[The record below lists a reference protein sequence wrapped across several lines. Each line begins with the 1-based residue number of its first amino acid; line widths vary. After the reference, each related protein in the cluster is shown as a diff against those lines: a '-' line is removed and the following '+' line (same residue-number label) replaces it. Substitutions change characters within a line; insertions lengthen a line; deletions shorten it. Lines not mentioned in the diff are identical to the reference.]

1 MSLEDLRRKRI
12 EENSK
17 LLNDVAGIFAEL
29 EVSYGVAE
37 AIAEVLVE
45 ANLLDE
51 NISEDWVDKASNAIT
66 GGECSC

>member
-12 EENSK
+12 EENKK

-29 EVSYGVAE
+29 DVTYQQAE
-37 AIAEVLVE
+37 DIASTLSDYFDSASEE
-45 ANLLDE
+45 DE
-51 NISEDWVDKASNAIT
+51 WVDKASNATT